1 MTDNN
6 KPNLV
11 NYGENEWEF
20 VYPPNIDN
28 ESVYNEFWEGVEQLN
43 YNDKIAEKIFKL
55 LIKKHPFY
63 LDAYN
68 HLSIAFR
75 NQNKTFESF
84 ITAEKAYNLGKSIFP
99 KEFDKDKDELIWSN
113 HDNRPFL
120 RCCQTFGQE
129 YQLQNK
135 YKKAIEIYSEILHY
149 NNGDN
154 QGIRYLIL
162 ECHFALKDYK
172 QAEIFI
178 SKYENDW
185 SIEFLFGK
193 LVIEILKENKNI
205 ETLID
210 NALKVNK
217 FLPQEILKTKHI
229 APPPF
234 RIKGEPNFNAGIPNG
249 SIQEAYE
256 HWKRNKVLYRNKKII
271 EFFRERKNTSA

>member
-28 ESVYNEFWEGVEQLN
+28 ESVYNEFWEGVEQLD

-99 KEFDKDKDELIWSN
+99 KEFNKDKDELIWSN

-162 ECHFALKDYK
+162 ECLFALKDYK

-178 SKYENDW
+178 SKLYV
-185 SIEFLFGK
+185 FK
-193 LVIEILKENKNI
+193 LI
-205 ETLID
+205 
-210 NALKVNK
+210 
-217 FLPQEILKTKHI
+217 
-229 APPPF
+229 
-234 RIKGEPNFNAGIPNG
+234 
-249 SIQEAYE
+249 
-256 HWKRNKVLYRNKKII
+256 
-271 EFFRERKNTSA
+271 